1 MKRIKYLIGHPYS
14 RGVFFVTA
22 GAMVGNI
29 SNYLFHVIGGRYLG
43 PSLYGSLASL
53 VSLLYIVSILIGVFS
68 MVALR
73 ELTKLWARGEKSKF
87 YLLLKSFF
95 SFFILCG
102 IILFLIFF
110 FASPFIAD
118 YLNLQNNSFVFLI
131 AIIGLLSAV
140 SCVFGIF
147 QQATLRFKQL
157 SFFSAATS
165 IFRIILVL
173 LTWYF
178 NFLIAGMLWAMIISS
193 VLYFLLSAFDIYR
206 FSKRKIVKLKETIQL
221 DFSLK
226 NFLKKSSIIL
236 IASLGMN
243 GFLTS
248 DTILVKHF
256 FPSLESGLYAGVA
269 VMGRVILYASGSLM
283 TVMMP
288 FIIKRREEKR
298 NFKKIFFLNFGL
310 VFLSSISLCFIYSFF
325 PKIII
330 LLFYG
335 DKYLK
340 SLPFLPCFAVYML
353 FYTLAGVFGT
363 YYVAM
368 EERKIL
374 LFPFFAAGLQII
386 LINLFHKTLFQ
397 VIKVSTFC
405 AALLFAV
412 FLIKF
417 IIGERKNEKI
427 QG

>member
-1 MKRIKYLIGHPYS
+1 
-14 RGVFFVTA
+14 
-22 GAMVGNI
+22 
-29 SNYLFHVIGGRYLG
+29 
-43 PSLYGSLASL
+43 
-53 VSLLYIVSILIGVFS
+53 
-68 MVALR
+68 
-73 ELTKLWARGEKSKF
+73 
-87 YLLLKSFF
+87 
-95 SFFILCG
+95 
-102 IILFLIFF
+102 
-110 FASPFIAD
+110 
-118 YLNLQNNSFVFLI
+118 
-131 AIIGLLSAV
+131 
-140 SCVFGIF
+140 
-147 QQATLRFKQL
+147 
-157 SFFSAATS
+157 
-165 IFRIILVL
+165 
-173 LTWYF
+173 
-178 NFLIAGMLWAMIISS
+178 MLWAIIISS
-193 VLYFLLSAFDIYR
+193 ALYFLLNAFDVYR
-206 FSKRKIVKLKETIQL
+206 FSKRKIMKLKKEIQF

-226 NFLKKSSIIL
+226 NFLGKSSIIL
-236 IASLGMN
+236 IANLGMT

-288 FIIKRREEKR
+288 FIIKRREKQED
-298 NFKKIFFLNFGL
+298 FKKIFFLTFGL
-310 VFLSSISLCFIYSFF
+310 IFLSSTSLFFIYCFF

-335 DKYLK
+335 DKYLDA
-340 SLPFLPCFAVYML
+340 LPFLPLFSVYML

-374 LFPFFAAGLQII
+374 LFPFFAAGLQIL

-405 AALLFAV
+405 AALLLAV

-417 IIGERKNEKI
+417 IIGERKNEKV